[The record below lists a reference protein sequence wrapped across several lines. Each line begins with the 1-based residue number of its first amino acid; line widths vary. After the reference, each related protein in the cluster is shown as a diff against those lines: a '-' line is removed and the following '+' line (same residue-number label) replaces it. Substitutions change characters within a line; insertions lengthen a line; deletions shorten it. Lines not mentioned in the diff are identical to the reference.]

1 MQFGKRIFP
10 YPILNSN
17 EELSEFKEGINFKLH
32 INENHNGDL
41 IKERDIILLKD
52 IYFSVNDPE
61 ILVLLNDQKLKCEVI
76 IECPSTVYRH
86 HEEIYQ
92 TPKDIKIKLEDL
104 NDAVEVS
111 AFLYVN
117 TDILDFKIKNFGD
130 LYQAYEFT
138 LERYDVIGI
147 DDGYKFIIDQDEIL
161 DGKYPSIFMVIK
173 RDISKGKWIEFSIEE
188 KKILI
193 ILPTNSYIYYS
204 RLQESLAFK
213 NILLAS
219 VIMPGL
225 IFALQFIKE
234 KLQNRDSVAYEE
246 LKFDY
251 AWVKAIEYSYKSET
265 GRELTKEVFNNEEPA
280 VLAQII
286 LSDAINKSL
295 EELKEVALFDEE

>member
-32 INENHNGDL
+32 VNENNNGDL
-41 IKERDIILLKD
+41 IKERDTIILKD

-61 ILVLLNDQKLKCEVI
+61 ILSLLDTHKLKCEVI
-76 IECPSTVYRH
+76 IECPSTIYRY
-86 HEEIYQ
+86 HEEIYRE
-92 TPKDIKIKLEDL
+92 PKDIKIILQEL
-104 NDAVEVS
+104 NDVVEVS
-111 AFLYVN
+111 AFLYVD
-117 TDILDFKIKNFGD
+117 TDILEFKIKNFRD
-130 LYQAYEFT
+130 MYQEYEFT

-147 DDGYKFIIDQDEIL
+147 DDGYKFKIDQDEIL
-161 DGKYPSIFMVIK
+161 EGKYPSIFVVVK
-173 RDISKGKWIEFSIEE
+173 RDISKGKWIEFNVEE

-204 RLQESLAFK
+204 RLQESVAFK
-213 NILLAS
+213 NILLAT

-234 KLQNRDSVAYEE
+234 KLHNRDNTVYEE

-251 AWVKAIEYSYKSET
+251 AWLKAIEYSYKSET
-265 GRELTKEVFNNEEPA
+265 GRELTKEVFDNEEPA

-295 EELKEVALFDEE
+295 EELKGVALFDEE

>member
-1 MQFGKRIFP
+1 
-10 YPILNSN
+10 
-17 EELSEFKEGINFKLH
+17 
-32 INENHNGDL
+32 
-41 IKERDIILLKD
+41 
-52 IYFSVNDPE
+52 
-61 ILVLLNDQKLKCEVI
+61 
-76 IECPSTVYRH
+76 
-86 HEEIYQ
+86 
-92 TPKDIKIKLEDL
+92 
-104 NDAVEVS
+104 
-111 AFLYVN
+111 
-117 TDILDFKIKNFGD
+117 
-130 LYQAYEFT
+130 
-138 LERYDVIGI
+138 
-147 DDGYKFIIDQDEIL
+147 
-161 DGKYPSIFMVIK
+161 MVIK